1 MFDSPPLLVVLSD
14 PGWLTHITC
23 HVPAQTATI
32 SHYCPDSP
40 GHLIEF
46 ILDHFPA
53 LAILDGTDPQCAIWI
68 KALRMEQATRRVPIV
83 VVGTDADQSRALLTA
98 SADAFLLMS
107 ELAERLPPTIQTHA
121 RRLTRAEIEQ
131 LRCQCAEEL
140 PPLAQLGVRRFNAG
154 AYYAQHDAFEEL
166 WMEETG
172 PVRELYRVVLQVGVA
187 YYHIS
192 RGNYAG
198 GLKMLRRTAQWF
210 VLLPDECQGIDMR
223 QLRAD
228 ANRVR
233 WLLRGMNP
241 ADIGTFD
248 RSLFKC
254 VPLLNEGHS

>member
-1 MFDSPPLLVVLSD
+1 MFDSPPLLVILSD
-14 PGWLTHITC
+14 PGWQQHITR
-23 HVPAQTATI
+23 HIPAQTATVR
-32 SHYCPDSP
+32 HYCPDSP
-40 GHLIEF
+40 KHLIEF
-46 ILDHFPA
+46 MIDHFPA
-53 LAILDGTDPQCAIWI
+53 LAIMDGTDPQCATWI
-68 KALRMEQATRRVPIV
+68 KALRMEQATRRVPLV
-83 VVGTDADQSRALLTA
+83 VVDTDAAQSPALLA
-98 SADAFLLMS
+98 AGADAFLLLS
-107 ELAERLPPTIQTHA
+107 ELAERLHSAIQTHA
-121 RRLTRAEIEQ
+121 RRLTSAEIEQ

-166 WMEETG
+166 WMDETG

-210 VLLPDECQGIDMR
+210 VLLPDECQGINVR
-223 QLRAD
+223 QLRTD

-233 WLLRGMNP
+233 RLLRDMNP

-254 VPLLNEGHS
+254 VPLLDEGHN